1 LPGEAKSRRAKY
13 GFTLWAERAT
23 CRRPRALIRTK
34 IRFQSS
40 EAASGDELDNVPV
53 FDSFEDRH
61 AHADIDFPVR
71 AEIQIESGIDLV
83 ALLLPTGR
91 ISQPRAST
99 EKRLR

>member
-1 LPGEAKSRRAKY
+1 
-13 GFTLWAERAT
+13 
-23 CRRPRALIRTK
+23 
-34 IRFQSS
+34 
-40 EAASGDELDNVPV
+40 VPV

-71 AEIQIESGIDLV
+71 AEIQIESGIDLM